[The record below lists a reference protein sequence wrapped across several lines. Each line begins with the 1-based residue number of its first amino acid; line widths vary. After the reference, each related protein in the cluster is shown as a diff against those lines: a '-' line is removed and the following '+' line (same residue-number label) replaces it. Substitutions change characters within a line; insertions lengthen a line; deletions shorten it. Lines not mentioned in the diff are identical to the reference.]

1 MTDVPLR
8 RRRAAEVTPTEEIIA
23 VLLELERQKA
33 ENAISKRLW
42 LVGTIAAGI
51 LAGNNH
57 STRMAAKLSVALAN
71 EILEEMEKTE

>member
-1 MTDVPLR
+1 MTETPLR
-8 RRRAAEVTPTEEIIA
+8 RRRAAETPTDDIIA
-23 VLLELERQKA
+23 ALLALEHQKA

-57 STRMAAKLSVALAN
+57 SINMAAKISVALAN